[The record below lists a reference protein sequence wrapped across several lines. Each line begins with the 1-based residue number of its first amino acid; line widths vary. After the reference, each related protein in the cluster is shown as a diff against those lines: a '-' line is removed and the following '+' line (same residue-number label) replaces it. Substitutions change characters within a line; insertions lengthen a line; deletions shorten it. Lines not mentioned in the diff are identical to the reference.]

1 MLATRHALDASLRQ
15 AGPSLQAGKKAH
27 WALITGVVVVCQDTH
42 DFMKNGGKSQEST
55 QTIILEDC
63 VEDKIFL
70 KEVSSRKQNHVY
82 VVARQSKSVVLGIW
96 SVDDLVDS
104 NMNLKTIDIT
114 RDEGCYVVGL

>member
-1 MLATRHALDASLRQ
+1 MILVPYDCGPNH
-15 AGPSLQAGKKAH
+15 GPSLQAGKKAH